1 MSERRPQ
8 SNRPAP
14 MSSLRQ
20 GRYRPV
26 RSPLVSMGPSLVE
39 ERRRRRAV
47 HRGLLVVGAMAA
59 IGVGLTLV
67 IVALGR
73 EVIVGGSAAQPG
85 RATAVPSVSMSRP
98 NPLRL
103 AQVPAEGT
111 GQPLALQLPINLR
124 GVTGIGYGRRH
135 DSDVL
140 DLEAEGSPA
149 NMPGGERML
158 RRFLATRPV
167 SAIRWFSLT
176 ESSSPNV
183 AYIGAQPGSQVY
195 APVSGTVVAIAD
207 YVLNDQPLGKV
218 VQLQPAG
225 DAETVLVM
233 RNLDV
238 ADGLAVGQ
246 AVSAG
251 ATLVGTVRDMG
262 TAIIQPLA
270 TYTHDSGSCVELY
283 VRRVTPTDPVA

>member
-1 MSERRPQ
+1 MSDRRSQ
-8 SNRPAP
+8 SNRPAALSP
-14 MSSLRQ
+14 LRQ

-26 RSPLVSMGPSLVE
+26 RSPLVSMGPSLDE

-47 HRGLLVVGAMAA
+47 QRAVLLFAGMAA
-59 IGVGLTLV
+59 IGVGLALI
-67 IVALGR
+67 IVALGH
-73 EVIVGGSAAQPG
+73 EVIVGGSDTRSGANA
-85 RATAVPSVSMSRP
+85 AVPAVSMSRP
-98 NPLRL
+98 DPLRL

-111 GQPLALQLPINLR
+111 GQPMALQLPINLR

-135 DSDVL
+135 DSEVL
-140 DLEAEGSPA
+140 DLEPEGSPA

-176 ESSSPNV
+176 ESSSRNV
-183 AYIGAQPGSQVY
+183 VYVGAQPGSQVY

-207 YVLNDQPLGKV
+207 YVLDDQPLGKV
-218 VQLQPAG
+218 IQLQPSG
-225 DAETVLVM
+225 DAETVLVL

-238 ADGLAVGQ
+238 IDGLAVGQ
-246 AVSAG
+246 SVSAG
-251 ATLVGTVRDMG
+251 ATLIGTVRDMG
-262 TAIIQPLA
+262 TAITQPLA
-270 TYTHDSGSCVELY
+270 TYTHDTGSCVELY